1 MPMKIFFA
9 SAIVSLLS
17 ASAVYMLV
25 VNGQHKRRDD
35 IKSRVVPFVLISCIC
50 AVISDLVSGSACNVT
65 LLMDVM
71 PSLAFMM
78 MISSSLWECRKV
90 NGLFGVTIAA
100 ETVLAIYYLLCSFG
114 LVPVITADAFYVWTA
129 IFGIMPVVFH
139 LGTFFCKVRSIKAV
153 MKSGSVWAFL
163 SLGVDSFYLL
173 VYSCLL
179 SAGISSWAMTD
190 GCRQAAI
197 MTTTVF
203 LTFMEVALAYRLV
216 SDSLFIFWSKQERSI
231 VESMKIT
238 NVEAASDASKID
250 AVYKDVFERVEAYFE
265 NEKPYLN
272 SELTINDLV
281 KVLYSNKLYIS
292 RAISQFTGRNFC
304 QFVNYHRIMYSTE
317 CFKANHDLKIH
328 EMASMSG
335 FNSIVSFNM
344 AFRLFMGENPSD
356 WCRKERG
363 RFIKRQK

>member
-1 MPMKIFFA
+1 MKIFFA
-9 SAIVSLLS
+9 SAIVFLLS

-25 VNGQHKRRDD
+25 MNGQHKRSDD
-35 IKSRVVPFVLISCIC
+35 NKCRITPFILISCIC
-50 AVISDLVSGSACNVT
+50 ALISDLASGHMCDES
-65 LLMDVM
+65 LLMDVI
-71 PSLAFMM
+71 PSLASM
-78 MISSSLWECRKV
+78 MILSSSLWEDRKV
-90 NGLFGVTIAA
+90 KWLFAVAVAA
-100 ETVLAIYYLLCSFG
+100 ESVLAIYYPLCALG
-114 LVPVITADAFYVWTA
+114 LIPAVAAAAFYIGTV
-129 IFGIMPVVFH
+129 IFGIMPVVFQ
-139 LGTFFCKVRSIKAV
+139 LGAIFCKIRSIKSV
-153 MKSGSVWAFL
+153 MKSGTVWACL
-163 SLGVDSFYLL
+163 SLEVDSFYLL
-173 VYSCLL
+173 VYSCVLFT
-179 SAGISSWAMTD
+179 GISSWTMT
-190 GCRQAAI
+190 A
-197 MTTTVF
+197 TVF
-203 LTFMEVALAYRLV
+203 LTFMEVALVYRLA
-216 SDSLFIFWSKQERSI
+216 SDSLFVFWARHERNI

-238 NVEAASDASKID
+238 NVESASDASKID
-250 AVYKDVFERVEAYFE
+250 VVYKDVFERVEAYFE